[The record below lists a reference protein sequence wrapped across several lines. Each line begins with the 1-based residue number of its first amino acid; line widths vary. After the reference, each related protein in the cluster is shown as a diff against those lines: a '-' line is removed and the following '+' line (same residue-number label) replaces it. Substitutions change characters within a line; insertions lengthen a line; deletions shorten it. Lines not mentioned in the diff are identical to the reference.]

1 MILIRIFVPTPSC
14 QKDKAVRKSILIPI
28 MLLAVALWTTTA
40 GGGEYDKSVHI
51 KKLLDTTSTNLGQK
65 ITYPRSGQAH
75 IQSLLV
81 DLKPGAETGLHK
93 HPILTYGYIL
103 EGTIE
108 IQYEGGRKRVYKK
121 GEAFIEAVN
130 TLHNGKSI
138 GKSTAKILVVFIS
151 DRNQKTV
158 ERAK

>member
-1 MILIRIFVPTPSC
+1 MYPISRNLT
-14 QKDKAVRKSILIPI
+14 QKEKVVRKLILIPAC
-28 MLLAVALWTTTA
+28 LLAVAIWTTPA
-40 GGGEYDKSVHI
+40 GAGEYDKSVKI
-51 KKLLDTTSTNLGQK
+51 QKLLDTTTTNLGQE

-81 DLKPGAETGLHK
+81 NLKPGAETGLHK

-103 EGTIE
+103 EGAIE
-108 IQYEGGRKRVYKK
+108 IQYEGGRKRAYKK

-130 TLHNGKSI
+130 TLHNGKSV
-138 GKSTAKILVVFIS
+138 GKTPAKILVVFIS
-151 DRNQKTV
+151 DKNQKTV